1 MICVTI
7 ILHVVQGLWFRKDIE
22 KKNPLPI
29 SEWVDSSFVCF
40 VLWFVW
46 GGGCQMFA
54 FLFFVCTSLLLK
66 FSDFLYLL
74 LIFYKDFIV
83 SSDSIRFYNDQRTTT
98 LHREWPV
105 LRSAKRAPANVRR
118 LNNRKWRQRYCL
130 VGERF
135 AERSTGHSLCRVVV
149 RWSLWKQMNGQLIQ
163 RSEAVFFL
171 NIFSKSQTLY
181 NM

>member
-1 MICVTI
+1 MRCVTI
-7 ILHVVQGLWFRKDIE
+7 TLHVVQGLWFSKDIE
-22 KKNPLPI
+22 KKPLPI

-46 GGGCQMFA
+46 GVFCQMFS

-105 LRSAKRAPANVRR
+105 LRSAKRSPTKQYLWRHFLLFSRR
-118 LNNRKWRQRYCL
+118 TFA
-130 VGERF
+130 GARF
-135 AERSTGHSLCRVVV
+135 AERSTGLLKPKTLSL
-149 RWSLWKQMNGQLIQ
+149 NP
-163 RSEAVFFL
+163 AVFFKIYDVQL
-171 NIFSKSQTLY
+171 WQNIPIFYSKYLT
-181 NM
+181 